1 MLPPRPRSFSMKPLV
16 KETLCPSRASNRL
29 FVGSHLNNV
38 SLFSKL
44 PPPAPEPDVPAA
56 NQPLAERMR
65 PRSLD
70 EFIGQ
75 EKLLGPGK
83 SLRVQIE
90 NDSLGSMLFWGPPGC
105 GKTTLARLIARLTR
119 SEFVSFSAVLASIK
133 EIKEVMAVAEQK
145 SRSGHRTIVFVDEV
159 HRFNKAQQD
168 AFLPHV
174 EAGHIF
180 INAATTENPS
190 FEVIS
195 PLLSRTKVYVLDPL
209 TTPQIAELLR
219 RALNDKNH
227 GFGNES
233 VEASDEILFRIA
245 SFANG
250 DARAAYNTLE
260 LAVRST
266 HPDEK
271 GPRVITSELLE
282 DVLQRKLLRYD
293 KAGEEHFN
301 LISALHKSVRNSD
314 PDAALYWL
322 ARMLES
328 GEDPLYLAR
337 RMVRMAS
344 EDIGLA
350 EPGALAVTL
359 AAKEA
364 FDFLGAPEGNLAL
377 AQAAVYLSLAPKSNA
392 LYTAYGDVQEDVQ
405 KTEADPVPLHLRN
418 AVTGLMKNLGY
429 GKDYQYAH
437 NYEEK
442 VTNMQCLPDNLAG
455 RSWYKPTDQ
464 GFEQRLRQRL
474 EEIRKI
480 KSRGA
485 SHA

>member
-1 MLPPRPRSFSMKPLV
+1 M
-16 KETLCPSRASNRL
+16 
-29 FVGSHLNNV
+29 
-38 SLFSKL
+38 SLFPPL
-44 PPPAPEPDVPAA
+44 PSPVEPEMPSAL
-56 NQPLAERMR
+56 QPLAERMR
-65 PRSLD
+65 PRTLD
-70 EFIGQ
+70 EFVGQ

-83 SLRVQIE
+83 PLRVQIE
-90 NDSLGSMLFWGPPGC
+90 SDNLGSMLFWGPPGC
-105 GKTTLARLIARLTR
+105 GKTTLARLIARLTK
-119 SEFVSFSAVLASIK
+119 SGFISFSAVLSGIK
-133 EIKEVMAVAEQK
+133 EIKEVMAASELK
-145 SRSGHRTIVFVDEV
+145 SKSGNRTIVFVDEV

-168 AFLPHV
+168 AFLPYV
-174 EAGHIF
+174 EGGHI
-180 INAATTENPS
+180 ILIGATTENPS

-195 PLLSRTKVYVLDPL
+195 PLLSRTKVYVLEAL
-209 TTPQIAELLR
+209 TTPQIVELLR
-219 RALNDKNH
+219 RALKNKEH

-233 VEASDEILFRIA
+233 INAPDDILFRMA

-260 LAVRST
+260 LAVRSAQLG
-266 HPDEK
+266 EK
-271 GPRVITSELLE
+271 SVRMITPELLE

-293 KAGEEHFN
+293 KSGEEHFN

-377 AQAAVYLSLAPKSNA
+377 AQAVVYLSLAPKSNA

-418 AVTGLMKNLGY
+418 APTGLMKNLGY
-429 GKDYQYAH
+429 GKNYQYAH

-442 VTNMQCLPDNLAG
+442 VTDMQCLPDNLAG
-455 RSWYKPTDQ
+455 WSWYKPTDQ
-464 GFEQRLRQRL
+464 GFEVRLRLRL
-474 EEIRKI
+474 DEIRKI
-480 KSRGA
+480 KSRGTPND
-485 SHA
+485 